1 MNSIQLKSRA
11 KINLSIDVLGKRED
25 GYLAD
30 LIDKA
35 DRLTQNEI
43 EKYGDKAKK
52 RVKEAYTWEHI
63 CALYE
68 HVFLKETF
76 NE

>member
-1 MNSIQLKSRA
+1 MLALTEVA
-11 KINLSIDVLGKRED
+11 KDCAMYWKRED

-52 RVKEAYTWEHI
+52 ELRKRIRGNIFVHCMNMFFKGDI
-63 CALYE
+63 
-68 HVFLKETF
+68 
-76 NE
+76 